1 MNLRS
6 AEECHASRV
15 VSAGWLGFEFRSTG
29 HFAPIF
35 AANRESW
42 PYINNGAFDTGA
54 SLLGGTLPSDGCVMP
69 TLEESLF
76 VESLRRSQLLPEE
89 RMAEILRRANSA
101 VAPEAFAQA
110 LVERKYLT
118 SFQADELLRGNYRR
132 LKLAGFVIQDALG
145 WGGMGIVF
153 RAIRAESGQV
163 VALKVLSDRFRHE
176 AGMRARFR
184 LEAKA
189 GKQFIHPNLIE
200 TYDSGTTEEVFG
212 QADYVALEMFEGITL
227 QELVALAGRLPYGA
241 ACDMI
246 SQAALGVH
254 EIHKLGMVH
263 RDIKPDN
270 VLVDREGLVKVVDFG
285 LTLADRLSYDEE
297 FSLSMIF
304 GQDCLGTFDYMAPEQ
319 AVDSLHVDARADVY
333 SLGCTLF
340 AILASRRPYNQ
351 PNAKA
356 VLEAHKQDPVPVLA
370 KIVPTIPRELSDLV
384 VRMMAKSAADRPA
397 TMLEV
402 VEALSKFAKRKP
414 IPFHFAEIV
423 HERREKAQQRGIQTS
438 LAGSMPTRRS
448 SAARLSTA
456 VNESPTTIDPA
467 RPDRKSPAP
476 SPLSSDS
483 SPSIGQATPR
493 PKRRASVPVEQ
504 RLLLV
509 LDQGEKLLIRH
520 SETLI
525 GRANDC
531 TAQFDDPDLAL
542 HHCKLVFDGQ
552 KWVLTSVGGVPLTS
566 NGETR
571 RTTLPK
577 IGDRIELSA
586 HTKFTIRR
594 PPLRWPSWVWAL
606 LAILVLVA
614 ALVTGWLTLG

>member
-1 MNLRS
+1 
-6 AEECHASRV
+6 
-15 VSAGWLGFEFRSTG
+15 
-29 HFAPIF
+29 
-35 AANRESW
+35 
-42 PYINNGAFDTGA
+42 
-54 SLLGGTLPSDGCVMP
+54 MP
-69 TLEESLF
+69 TLEDSLF

-89 RMAEILRRANSA
+89 RMAEILRRANPA
-101 VAPEAFAQA
+101 VAPEVFAQA
-110 LVERKYLT
+110 LVERHFLT
-118 SFQADELLRGNYRR
+118 PFQAEELLRGNYRR
-132 LKLAGFVIQDALG
+132 LKLAGFVIQDPLG

-153 RAIRAESGQV
+153 RAIRAETGQV

-189 GKQFIHPNLIE
+189 GKQFKHPHLIE

-254 EIHKLGMVH
+254 EIHQLGMVH

-285 LTLADRLSYDEE
+285 LTLADRLSYDDE

-319 AVDSLHVDARADVY
+319 AVDSLHVDARADIY

-356 VLEAHKQDPVPVLA
+356 VLEAHKKHPVPVLA
-370 KIVPTIPRELSDLV
+370 KIVPGIPQELSDLV
-384 VRMMAKSAADRPA
+384 ARMMSKSAADRPS

-423 HERREKAQQRGIQTS
+423 HERREKAKQRGIQTS

-448 SAARLSTA
+448 STARLSTA
-456 VNESPTTIDPA
+456 VNGSPTTVDPA
-467 RPDRKSPAP
+467 RPDRKAAP
-476 SPLSSDS
+476 TPLASDS
-483 SPSIGQATPR
+483 SPAAGKSRPR
-493 PKRRASVPVEQ
+493 SQRGASVPVEQ

-509 LDQGEKLLIRH
+509 FDQGDKLLIRH
-520 SETLI
+520 AETLF

-531 TAQFDDPDLAL
+531 TAQFDDLDLAL

-566 NGETR
+566 NGESR

-586 HTKFTIRR
+586 KTQFTIRR
-594 PPLRWPSWVWAL
+594 PPLRWPNWAWAL
-606 LAILVLVA
+606 LAIFALSA
-614 ALVTGWLTLG
+614 ALVIGWLILG